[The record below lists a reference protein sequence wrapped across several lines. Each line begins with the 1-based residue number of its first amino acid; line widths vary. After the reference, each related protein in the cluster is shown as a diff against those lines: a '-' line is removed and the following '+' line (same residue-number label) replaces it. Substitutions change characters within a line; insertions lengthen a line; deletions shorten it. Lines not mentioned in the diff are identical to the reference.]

1 MSEQELKFSQEFQEE
16 DSICRSMYHLST
28 AASHRHGHRHRHRPH
43 HPNTAAAATSG
54 APDAYT
60 TTAYVNSSKRQS
72 PLSPSFFQEPVSKKA
87 SLHYPSSPSTAA
99 AGDVTAVAD
108 ECDLLGFTRL
118 PFPHP
123 SAAVASSPPLRR
135 TVSEPIHTP
144 DDMNPSAPPA
154 QSPAFLFQSPKQPQ
168 ENPNPNNVL
177 QDSFPLPNPPPVVH
191 RTVSD
196 PSPLANHQVV
206 AAGGTTPHSRRPPLA
221 RNTQRSPSCAE
232 SPSTKR
238 LRRMKE
244 RLKEMSQWWNQVV
257 QEDEEDDDDES
268 ENDFT
273 ENIRK
278 EEPEKP
284 ENDEVGNPSQE
295 AVWVEKKGECLVL
308 HFKCPCGTVYQ
319 ILLSGNNCYYKL
331 THF

>member
-28 AASHRHGHRHRHRPH
+28 AASHRHGHRHRHRHH
-43 HPNTAAAATSG
+43 HPNTAAATSG

-72 PLSPSFFQEPVSKKA
+72 PLSPSSFQEPVSKKA

-99 AGDVTAVAD
+99 AEDVTAVAD
-108 ECDLLGFTRL
+108 ECDLFGFTRL

-123 SAAVASSPPLRR
+123 FPAVASSPPLRR
-135 TVSEPIHTP
+135 TVSEPIHTA
-144 DDMNPSAPPA
+144 DDINPSAPPA
-154 QSPAFLFQSPKQPQ
+154 QSEFPFQSDPFSNPPQ

-177 QDSFPLPNPPPVVH
+177 QDSLPLPNAPPVVH

-206 AAGGTTPHSRRPPLA
+206 AAGGTPPYSRRPPLA
-221 RNTQRSPSCAE
+221 RNNQRSPSCAE

-257 QEDEEDDDDES
+257 HEDEEDDDES

-273 ENIRK
+273 ENIQK
-278 EEPEKP
+278 EGP
-284 ENDEVGNPSQE
+284 ENDEVENPSQE